1 MDNRV
6 MVGKGL
12 AGGIALALAL
22 TNVAP
27 DAWAGNQSM
36 ALVPAGGF
44 TMGTNAPS
52 ADTQQKP
59 AHEVFVDAFEIDRN
73 EVTAGDYKKCIEA
86 GVCGKITSREPELIS
101 DEKYFATFK
110 DDEPIT
116 EINWFNANRYCQWV
130 GKRLPTEAEWEKAAR
145 GPKAY
150 VNPWGD
156 REFKKGDAAI
166 GVPNVYPVGSFAND
180 KSGYDVLDI
189 AGNVTEWVADWY
201 SRDYYRNSPQRNPKG
216 PQDGAEKVVRGASW
230 QTNIKGDITTSFF
243 ATSRFGVPPD
253 RLTDIIGF
261 RCARSPTK

>member
-1 MDNRV
+1 
-6 MVGKGL
+6 
-12 AGGIALALAL
+12 
-22 TNVAP
+22 
-27 DAWAGNQSM
+27 M